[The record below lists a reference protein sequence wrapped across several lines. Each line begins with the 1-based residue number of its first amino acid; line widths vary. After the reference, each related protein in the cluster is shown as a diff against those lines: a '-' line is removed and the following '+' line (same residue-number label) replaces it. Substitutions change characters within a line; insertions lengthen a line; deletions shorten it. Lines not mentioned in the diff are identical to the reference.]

1 MHKKIAIVTG
11 ASSGLG
17 VEFAKQIDKKKIL
30 DEIWLVARREQN
42 LKEVARQLKKS
53 KGIILKTDLTKKQD
67 IQKLIK
73 KLEKEKPNLRLL
85 VNNAGFGKKGYF
97 QKILLKTQQEMIEL
111 NVKALVTLTYE
122 GIKYMTKGSEII
134 QVASTAGFAPL
145 PGFNVYSATKAFVLN
160 FANALNEELKSKG
173 IHTIAVCPGPVKTE
187 FTKRS
192 EGKSIIPKEAT
203 AKKVVAKALKDLKK
217 KRWTSIYSFRIKI
230 LAMIMKLLPRKW
242 IVEMSNIKNK
252 GL

>member
-85 VNNAGFGKKGYF
+85 V
-97 QKILLKTQQEMIEL
+97 
-111 NVKALVTLTYE
+111 
-122 GIKYMTKGSEII
+122 
-134 QVASTAGFAPL
+134 
-145 PGFNVYSATKAFVLN
+145 
-160 FANALNEELKSKG
+160 
-173 IHTIAVCPGPVKTE
+173 
-187 FTKRS
+187 
-192 EGKSIIPKEAT
+192 
-203 AKKVVAKALKDLKK
+203 
-217 KRWTSIYSFRIKI
+217 
-230 LAMIMKLLPRKW
+230 
-242 IVEMSNIKNK
+242 
-252 GL
+252 